1 MNIIVKKEN
10 DVQLI
15 SKRKVKR
22 TNNGK
27 NKTAITKDR
36 NSRLYMHIWSLGPIH
51 TFFDCNN
58 KLASTSLKLVLPY
71 ITSALFHVCTF
82 AIKWLTR
89 LYPL

>member
-27 NKTAITKDR
+27 NKTEITKDR
-36 NSRLYMHIWSLGPIH
+36 NSRLYAYLESWTHS
-51 TFFDCNN
+51 
-58 KLASTSLKLVLPY
+58 
-71 ITSALFHVCTF
+71 HVF
-82 AIKWLTR
+82 L
-89 LYPL
+89 L